1 MSLRT
6 VPLYRI
12 AHARA
17 GDKGN
22 RLSVAVFAYRSEAY
36 PMLVEQ
42 VTEAAAAGQFAHRR
56 PTAVTRHLLP
66 GVDGL
71 NFVIDGVL
79 EGGVNRSLCLDR
91 HGKALSYLLLE
102 LAVAVPVEVVEMIE
116 FQQRRPK

>member
-1 MSLRT
+1 VRLHT

-36 PMLVEQ
+36 PLLVAQ
-42 VTEAAAAGQFAHRR
+42 VTEAAVEEQFAHRR
-56 PTAVTRHLLP
+56 PGTVTRHLLP

-102 LAVAVPVEVVEMIE
+102 LAIAVPGELIDVVEI
-116 FQQRRPK
+116 QRRNPT

>member
-1 MSLRT
+1 MNVRS

-22 RLSVAVFAYRSEAY
+22 RLSVAVFAYRSETY
-36 PMLVEQ
+36 PLLVEQ
-42 VTEAAAAGQFAHRR
+42 VTEAAAARQFAHRR
-56 PTAVTRHLLP
+56 PAAVTRHLLP
-66 GVDGL
+66 GLDGL

-102 LAVAVPVEVVEMIE
+102 LAVDVPGELVDMIE
-116 FQQRRPK
+116 FQRRRLK